1 MTTPP
6 SPGRRFAITRYVYW
20 FLLSY
25 LIAALA
31 WWFIELWQQNEEM
44 FAFKS
49 AQLDT
54 HDSDYG
60 SRLSVIRDELERNR
74 AQYIGEGA
82 IFLVLT
88 VIGAVYVYRSVRK
101 EIRMKDSQ
109 QNFMMAVTHELK
121 TPIAITRLNL
131 ETLNRH
137 RLDDEKR
144 RSLIDKTLQE
154 TARLNDLCDNILLSS
169 QLDAGGFKMN
179 AEPLDLSALLSEVVG
194 DFQVRFPSRRIH
206 ADIQPGLRLLGDRLL
221 IVLAVNNLVENAIRY
236 SPVDTSVGIVLQD
249 REQTAVIRVS
259 DEGPGIP
266 DDEKN
271 RVFERFY
278 RMGAEEKRRT
288 KGTGLGLHLT
298 RKIVEDHRGGIRV
311 EDNLP
316 VGSTF
321 VVHLPKSKT

>member
-1 MTTPP
+1 
-6 SPGRRFAITRYVYW
+6 
-20 FLLSY
+20 
-25 LIAALA
+25 
-31 WWFIELWQQNEEM
+31 
-44 FAFKS
+44 
-49 AQLDT
+49 
-54 HDSDYG
+54 
-60 SRLSVIRDELERNR
+60 
-74 AQYIGEGA
+74 
-82 IFLVLT
+82 
-88 VIGAVYVYRSVRK
+88 
-101 EIRMKDSQ
+101 
-109 QNFMMAVTHELK
+109 
-121 TPIAITRLNL
+121 
-131 ETLNRH
+131 
-137 RLDDEKR
+137 
-144 RSLIDKTLQE
+144 
-154 TARLNDLCDNILLSS
+154 
-169 QLDAGGFKMN
+169 
-179 AEPLDLSALLSEVVG
+179 LDLSALLTEVVG

-266 DDEKN
+266 DDEKK

-321 VVHLPKSKT
+321 VVHLPKSRT